1 MLNKVGKIEEV
12 NHISNLEPTEFYY
25 RCTLTRDGIDGE
37 GLGETKR
44 AALIDAIDFIEMIK
58 LGILYNLESESES
71 PF

>member
-1 MLNKVGKIEEV
+1 MLNKVGKIEPV

-25 RCTLTRDGIDGE
+25 RCTLIRDGIEGE

-44 AALIDAIDFIEMIK
+44 AALIDAIDFIETIK
-58 LGILYNLESESES
+58 LGILSNSESKS